1 VKQSTKKI
9 LGFDSWT
16 KGYHHLERLLPAFA
30 ERGLTLTLVHLGSW
44 GNEPGRPTQEK
55 IGALEVRDI
64 SFYGGGS
71 FEKVLEIEQP
81 EAVIFLSTQT
91 FAHRAFVR
99 YCHQKL
105 IPTLHLYHGLVNV
118 QVTNDQMGSYKL
130 DKLAYVKFVSSK
142 LGKLTVHTLPCYV
155 NSLLKT
161 KAISKD
167 WMRFILDVMRMAAGK
182 SSLIAADDAKTSRCA
197 VYTDA
202 DIEQAV
208 RTYGFETGEVIAVG
222 NPDLMRF
229 GFTQPMLG
237 RGLQRHAPHLKKI
250 MYIDTGLVATG
261 LVFAGRQ
268 AFIDHLISTS
278 RTLVAQGKTLLLKP
292 HPAHN
297 HEFLQ
302 KSLDGSGIELISNQ
316 NFLSKLQECAAC
328 IVETTTLALVPALM
342 GMPLLYANYNEL
354 EQLRFGPIL
363 TSYPRGYMLES
374 VSDVSEKLRKD
385 AEEFDP
391 RAIHHWIA
399 LNAGALPAEEM
410 PDRVANIV
418 KSMIPERSAIAK

>member
-1 VKQSTKKI
+1 MKQSTKKI

-16 KGYHHLERLLPAFA
+16 KGSHHLERLLPAFS

-44 GNEPGRPTQEK
+44 GNEPGRPNQEK
-55 IGALEVRDI
+55 IGELEVRDI
-64 SFYGGGS
+64 SFYGAGS
-71 FEKVLEIEQP
+71 FEKLLEIEQP
-81 EAVIFLSTQT
+81 EAVIFLSTET

-99 YCHQKL
+99 YCHQKS
-105 IPTLHLYHGLVNV
+105 IPTLLLYHGLVNV
-118 QVTNDQMGSYKL
+118 QVTNDQTGSYKL
-130 DKLAYVKFVSSK
+130 NKLAYARFVFSK
-142 LGKLTVHTLPCYV
+142 LSKLAAHTFPCYV

-167 WMRFILDVMRMAAGK
+167 WMRFILDVMRMAVGK

-202 DIEQAV
+202 DIEHAV
-208 RTYGFETGEVIAVG
+208 RTYGFEAGEVIVVG
-222 NPDLMRF
+222 NPDLTRF
-229 GFTQPMLG
+229 GLTQPMMG
-237 RGLQRHAPHLKKI
+237 RGLQRGAPHLKKI
-250 MYIDTGLVATG
+250 MYIDTGLVAVG
-261 LVFAGRQ
+261 LVFDGRQ
-268 AFIDHLISTS
+268 AFIDHLVSTS
-278 RTLVAQGKTLLLKP
+278 RSLVAQGETLLLKP

-297 HEFLQ
+297 LEFLQ
-302 KSLDGSGIELISNQ
+302 KSLDGSGIELISNED
-316 NFLSKLQECAAC
+316 FLPKLQECAAC
-328 IVETTTLALVPALM
+328 IVEPTTLALVPALM

-354 EQLRFGPIL
+354 EQLRFGPVL

-391 RAIHHWIA
+391 RAIHDWIA
-399 LNAGALPAEEM
+399 LNAGPLPAEAM

-418 KSMIPERSAIAK
+418 ESMIPARSATAK